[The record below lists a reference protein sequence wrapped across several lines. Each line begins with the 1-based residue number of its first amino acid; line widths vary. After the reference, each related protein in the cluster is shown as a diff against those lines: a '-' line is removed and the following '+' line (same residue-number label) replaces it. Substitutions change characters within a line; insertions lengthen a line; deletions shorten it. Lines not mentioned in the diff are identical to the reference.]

1 MLKRLYQYLLFVC
14 VILSVSTIWYE
25 SPFQQAI
32 LIGTWIVFFIDYMV
46 FLYLSED
53 RWEYIKK
60 HPFDL
65 IALIPLDSI
74 FQGAKLARLYRL
86 WRIKTIA
93 KRFSN
98 PILGKA
104 MGMSPQTWFLT
115 SFVFVIVSTFPFYFY
130 EPVVDSF
137 QDAAVWSLGSII
149 FVGRFSVEPTSFVG
163 KFVIILLTIVGI
175 LLHALIVRTVFRYVD
190 YLRKKWSSTEDDHSN
205 EA

>member
-1 MLKRLYQYLLFVC
+1 MWKVVYQYLLFIC
-14 VILSVSTIWYE
+14 VILSVSTIWYK
-25 SPFQQAI
+25 SPFQREI

-46 FLYLSED
+46 FLYLAKD

-65 IALIPLDSI
+65 IALIPLDTI

-137 QDAAVWSLGSII
+137 KDAAIWSLGSII
-149 FVGRFSVEPTSFVG
+149 FVGR
-163 KFVIILLTIVGI
+163 
-175 LLHALIVRTVFRYVD
+175 
-190 YLRKKWSSTEDDHSN
+190 
-205 EA
+205 

>member
-1 MLKRLYQYLLFVC
+1 MWKLIYQYFLFAC

-25 SPFQQAI
+25 SPFQKAI
-32 LIGTWIVFFIDYMV
+32 LIGTWVVFFADYMV
-46 FLYLSED
+46 FLYLSKD
-53 RWEYIKK
+53 RFQYIKK

-74 FQGAKLARLYRL
+74 FQSAKLIRLYRL
-86 WRIKTIA
+86 WRIKTIT

-98 PILGKA
+98 PIIGKA

-137 QDAAVWSLGSII
+137 QDAAIWSFGSLL
-149 FVGRFSVEPTSFVG
+149 FVGRFSVEPTAFVS
-163 KFVIILLTIVGI
+163 KIVIVVLTIVGI
-175 LLHALIVRTVFRYVD
+175 LLHALIVRTVFHYVD
-190 YLRKKWSSTEDDHSN
+190 QLRRNWSSKDDQSK

>member
-1 MLKRLYQYLLFVC
+1 MWKMIYQYLLFIC

-25 SPFQQAI
+25 SPFQREI
-32 LIGTWIVFFIDYMV
+32 LIGTWIVFFVDYMV
-46 FLYLSED
+46 FLYLAED

-65 IALIPLDSI
+65 IALIPLDTI

-130 EPVVDSF
+130 EPVVNSF
-137 QDAAVWSLGSII
+137 KDAAIWSLGSII
-149 FVGRFSVEPTSFVG
+149 FVGRFSVEPTSFIG
-163 KFVIILLTIVGI
+163 KFVIVLLTIVGI
-175 LLHALIVRTVFRYVD
+175 LLHALILRTVFHYVD
-190 YLRKKWSSTEDDHSN
+190 RIRKKWSSDKDDHSE